1 MCCCPLQ
8 CSIHILPCPPPLR
21 MQVLYYLLL
30 LYALH
35 PFPLIISFDDMCHL
49 ARYAMNP
56 TRMEASPKVAQFVD
70 TVIKVGE
77 RVWVLSPPPHSPCA
91 RSCVPEQPLPP
102 PPPPV
107 PMCLSDAPS
116 CPPSSPYL
124 FPGSAHPSRGLAH
137 SFALAGV
144 SQSVSQSVSTSNS
157 QDAAA
162 WCAAPIL
169 HAWCSAGNAWEA
181 PFRSL
186 IDVPGREN

>member
-77 RVWVLSPPPHSPCA
+77 RVWVLTAQERVHAQERYKLAGAGQRRHAPPCCQHALPH
-91 RSCVPEQPLPP
+91 PP
-102 PPPPV
+102 PPPSSHVPV
-107 PMCLSDAPS
+107 
-116 CPPSSPYL
+116 
-124 FPGSAHPSRGLAH
+124 
-137 SFALAGV
+137 
-144 SQSVSQSVSTSNS
+144 
-157 QDAAA
+157 
-162 WCAAPIL
+162 
-169 HAWCSAGNAWEA
+169 
-181 PFRSL
+181 
-186 IDVPGREN
+186 